1 MGLIALVR
9 QYLGALDMDADTAC
23 TIGQYLNFISA
34 RAAGTAMTTAA
45 WMRNFVTT
53 HPEYKWVREG
63 GRACHHSLTAM

>member
-53 HPEYKWVREG
+53 HPEYK
-63 GRACHHSLTAM
+63 